1 MARWEPMR
9 EELVRLR
16 YGRLVAFAS
25 MLVPSRDEAEDLVQ
39 DALVATFSGRAR
51 FDVVA
56 EAEAYVRR
64 AVVSRSVDVGRRR
77 AGERRAWAREHARRG
92 QYRVE
97 LAVPGVEPAVERAL
111 AALSPRVRACVVLRH
126 MEDLPTGEPVH
137 AGRVARAGRR
147 GQCSGL
153 RRLCR
158 VGASE
163 RRRPGHRCAHRDH
176 GYAVGRRRSLRR

>member
-1 MARWEPMR
+1 
-9 EELVRLR
+9 
-16 YGRLVAFAS
+16 S
-25 MLVPSRDEAEDLVQ
+25 MLVPSRDDAEDFVQ

-126 MEDLPTGEPVH
+126 MEDLPTGEP
-137 AGRVARAGRR
+137 
-147 GQCSGL
+147 
-153 RRLCR
+153 
-158 VGASE
+158 
-163 RRRPGHRCAHRDH
+163 
-176 GYAVGRRRSLRR
+176 